1 MADESS
7 NANGFPAEVIEVIGN
22 TGMHG
27 EASQIQC
34 KILEG
39 RDKGRVITRNCVGPV
54 RVGDI
59 LMLIET
65 SREAKKLTM
74 R

>member
-1 MADESS
+1 MADDDSGY
-7 NANGFPAEVIEVIGN
+7 AAEVIDIIGN

-34 KILEG
+34 RVLEG
-39 RDKGRVITRNCVGPV
+39 RDKGRIITRNSVGPV
-54 RVGDI
+54 RIGDTF
-59 LMLIET
+59 MLIET
-65 SREAKKLTM
+65 SREAKKLTT

>member
-1 MADESS
+1 MTGSE
-7 NANGFPAEVIEVIGN
+7 GFPAEIIEIVGN

-27 EASQIQC
+27 EAMQVQC
-34 KILEG
+34 RILDG
-39 RDKGRVITRNCVGPV
+39 RDKGRIITRNCIGPI

-65 SREAKKLTM
+65 SREAKKLAT

>member
-1 MADESS
+1 MSE
-7 NANGFPAEVIEVIGN
+7 NLGFPAEIIEIVGN

-27 EASQIQC
+27 EALQVQC
-34 KILEG
+34 RILDC
-39 RDKGRVITRNCVGPV
+39 RDKGRIITRNCVGPI

-59 LMLIET
+59 LMLLET
-65 SREAKKLTM
+65 SREAKKLNT

>member
-1 MADESS
+1 MANDDT
-7 NANGFPAEVIEVIGN
+7 GYPAEVIEIIGN

-34 KILEG
+34 RIQEG
-39 RDKGRVITRNCVGPV
+39 RDKGRVVTRNCVGPV
-54 RVGDI
+54 RIGDI
-59 LMLIET
+59 LMLVET
-65 SREAKKLTM
+65 SIEAKKLSK